1 MFALH
6 MRGTQ
11 HVLRVVVHV
20 IVVML
25 FEYWFGFLS
34 DKPHWR
40 RLVLINIIIAT
51 IIIISATGLWYSISN
66 IRIHDCP
73 HVCVLQPCLHSNHK
87 SPAPSGPPLCQHPVR
102 VACHPPHRHQSR
114 RQRTHVTFHD
124 LATEVISHTK
134 NLHHHST
141 NTMNLAPFRLRNG

>member
-1 MFALH
+1 MH

-73 HVCVLQPCLHSNHK
+73 HVCVLQPCLHSNPK
-87 SPAPSGPPLCQHPVR
+87 PP
-102 VACHPPHRHQSR
+102 PPHA
-114 RQRTHVTFHD
+114 THLRPEMLERSEEYLAVTSD
-124 LATEVISHTK
+124 L
-134 NLHHHST
+134 
-141 NTMNLAPFRLRNG
+141 R

>member
-1 MFALH
+1 M
-6 MRGTQ
+6 
-11 HVLRVVVHV
+11 LRVVVHV

-73 HVCVLQPCLHSNHK
+73 HVCVLQPCLHSNPK
-87 SPAPSGPPLCQHPVR
+87 PP
-102 VACHPPHRHQSR
+102 PPHATHLLFNLQPSQSDPASR
-114 RQRTHVTFHD
+114 ARSRLHPLVNLGANTQS
-124 LATEVISHTK
+124 EVNSEK
-134 NLHHHST
+134 GPS
-141 NTMNLAPFRLRNG
+141 